1 MSVEAEEV
9 SADGF
14 NRAPHHGALATC
26 SKCSLPFPLLLF
38 FLFALGENLVVLI
51 FPACIV
57 REAQTLAE
65 YNGDPFVSSLV
76 IFLTSVS

>member
-1 MSVEAEEV
+1 MALTELPTMEHWQ
-9 SADGF
+9 
-14 NRAPHHGALATC
+14 RAANVP
-26 SKCSLPFPLLLF
+26 LPFPLLLF